1 MTVTKIKKV
10 IDKSLFIMI
19 IVFLSLLISLLI
31 SNFVTDQTNYQGF
44 CPITTEKEQTT
55 LEKDYLLTN
64 YENVEISVLPKI
76 KNIFCLGKLQKV
88 DYENEIVTKYI
99 YSSSNLYS
107 ILNFLGSF
115 LIFIYF
121 INKKNRYK
129 FVTTLATFNLL
140 NMILFYNV
148 KVHPQFFYK
157 YLLIFIV
164 ILAIFFKIHEI
175 DWELKLF
182 DVATIFIT
190 LLMFSN
196 YQTFINV
203 FLVYFIIFFFN
214 DEFIKESN
222 LFKYSEFIKAVPLI
236 FFFVRIVTSLNS
248 NFNFYWRELTPE
260 VFKSYMRFGDMQLV
274 VNTIKCNFSNIYI
287 RDEPYNFL
295 NSIHQC
301 PFKTGY
307 PLIDNNIS
315 LNIQNIWMITLVL
328 SIFLI
333 VILSLQY
340 LRLLKDYES
349 NKFFILLFFISPPL
363 NFLIERMNIDIIILI
378 LSLFILKRENLNIY
392 IKSALIIFT
401 ATLKIFTFPL
411 ILSFF
416 LYALLNKNK
425 KEIIIYGIGSALLIS
440 YLITYSSFGLNS
452 TFSQQ
457 SFFTDIMSNP
467 VISFG
472 LLSSSVY
479 FQQFLNVLDVKIF
492 YLLNVMIVCCLFFLI
507 SRSQKINFHSYLN
520 YNILFLPVLILIFL
534 YENLDYRITFLLL
547 LLPLILSSKSKLISF
562 GYFILIFTS
571 SANFILLNNVIQFLN
586 IFLQLFFLAYCI
598 NIYLRLLSNKLKK
611 SLLS

>member
-1 MTVTKIKKV
+1 MTVTEIKKV

-44 CPITTEKEQTT
+44 CPITTEKEQST

-76 KNIFCLGKLQKV
+76 KNIFCLGKFQKI

-363 NFLIERMNIDIIILI
+363 NFLIERMNIDILILI
-378 LSLFILKRENLNIY
+378 LSLFILKSENLNIY

-440 YLITYSSFGLNS
+440 YLITYSSFGVNS

-457 SFFTDIMSNP
+457 SFFSDIMSNP

-507 SRSQKINFHSYLN
+507 SRSQKVNFHSYLN

-547 LLPLILSSKSKLISF
+547 LLPLILSSKSNLISF

-571 SANFILLNNVIQFLN
+571 STNFILLNDVIQFLN

-598 NIYLRLLSNKLKK
+598 NIYLRLFSNKLKK

>member
-1 MTVTKIKKV
+1 MTVTEIKKV

-44 CPITTEKEQTT
+44 CPITTEKEQST

-76 KNIFCLGKLQKV
+76 KNIFCLGKFQKV

-203 FLVYFIIFFFN
+203 FLVYFIIFFF
-214 DEFIKESN
+214 
-222 LFKYSEFIKAVPLI
+222 
-236 FFFVRIVTSLNS
+236 
-248 NFNFYWRELTPE
+248 
-260 VFKSYMRFGDMQLV
+260 
-274 VNTIKCNFSNIYI
+274 
-287 RDEPYNFL
+287 
-295 NSIHQC
+295 
-301 PFKTGY
+301 
-307 PLIDNNIS
+307 
-315 LNIQNIWMITLVL
+315 
-328 SIFLI
+328 
-333 VILSLQY
+333 
-340 LRLLKDYES
+340 
-349 NKFFILLFFISPPL
+349 
-363 NFLIERMNIDIIILI
+363 
-378 LSLFILKRENLNIY
+378 
-392 IKSALIIFT
+392 
-401 ATLKIFTFPL
+401 
-411 ILSFF
+411 
-416 LYALLNKNK
+416 
-425 KEIIIYGIGSALLIS
+425 
-440 YLITYSSFGLNS
+440 
-452 TFSQQ
+452 
-457 SFFTDIMSNP
+457 
-467 VISFG
+467 
-472 LLSSSVY
+472 
-479 FQQFLNVLDVKIF
+479 
-492 YLLNVMIVCCLFFLI
+492 
-507 SRSQKINFHSYLN
+507 
-520 YNILFLPVLILIFL
+520 
-534 YENLDYRITFLLL
+534 
-547 LLPLILSSKSKLISF
+547 
-562 GYFILIFTS
+562 
-571 SANFILLNNVIQFLN
+571 
-586 IFLQLFFLAYCI
+586 
-598 NIYLRLLSNKLKK
+598 
-611 SLLS
+611 

>member
-1 MTVTKIKKV
+1 MTVTEIKKV

-44 CPITTEKEQTT
+44 CPITTEKEQST

-76 KNIFCLGKLQKV
+76 KNIFCLGKFQKV

-274 VNTIKCNFSNIYI
+274 VNTVKCNFSNIYI

-315 LNIQNIWMITLVL
+315 LNIQNIWMITLVV
-328 SIFLI
+328 SVFLI
-333 VILSLQY
+333 AILSLQY
-340 LRLLKDYES
+340 LKLIKDYES
-349 NKFFILLFFISPPL
+349 NKFLILLLFISPPF
-363 NFLIERMNIDIIILI
+363 NFLIERMNIDILILI
-378 LSLFILKRENLNIY
+378 ISLFILKSENLNIY
-392 IKSALIIFT
+392 ITSALIIFT

-416 LYALLNKNK
+416 LYALLSKNK

-440 YLITYSSFGLNS
+440 YLITYSSFGVNS

-457 SFFTDIMSNP
+457 SFFSDIMSNP

-479 FQQFLNVLDVKIF
+479 FQQFFDVLDVKIF
-492 YLLNVMIVCCLFFLI
+492 YLLNITIVCFLFFLI
-507 SRSQKINFHSYLN
+507 SRLQKINFSSHLN
-520 YNILFLPVLILIFL
+520 YNILFMPVLILIFL
-534 YENLDYRITFLLL
+534 YENLDYRITFFLL
-547 LLPLILSSKSKLISF
+547 LLPLILSSKSNLITF

-571 SANFILLNNVIQFLN
+571 ATNFILLNTTIQFLN

-598 NIYLRLLSNKLKK
+598 SIYLKLLSNKLKNRI
-611 SLLS
+611 